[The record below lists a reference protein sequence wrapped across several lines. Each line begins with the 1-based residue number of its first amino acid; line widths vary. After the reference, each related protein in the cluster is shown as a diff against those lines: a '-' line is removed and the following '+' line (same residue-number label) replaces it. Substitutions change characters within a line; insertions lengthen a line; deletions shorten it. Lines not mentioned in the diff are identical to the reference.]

1 MKKLFTLLLAFVLS
15 LTMMTSVS
23 AIGLTPIEDESK
35 LYIETAA
42 VHSNVTS
49 YAADIFMHMGKP
61 VWANFGIS
69 DSQLSN
75 LTLSQGFRMISVNTM
90 QYSDI
95 AYYFLIYA
103 GNTVV
108 AIMTISN
115 VNGKLGFQIERNL
128 LTVDISEKLKNSAQ
142 PYRIYVSDNAYYFIQ
157 NNQIIHVSSDEYLYD
172 KDRIAD
178 DCAVISNSIARST
191 DNVID
196 ATITN
201 ISEPAAS
208 CSFSD
213 SIDSDYYSN
222 SCFVLHVDNDEF
234 DSIITDSDGN
244 QTIEPQGVCWAACTA
259 SVCDFYKRGCVNWN
273 SQNDFILAE
282 KLRDDIIK
290 ERRETNNGDLTTSI
304 AETVP
309 FINERLPSYGYGF
322 LNYIY
327 KHSKLSW
334 DFVVDSIW
342 NKRPSITGWFYY
354 DSVNDIKYGHAL
366 VLDGYYYLLS
376 DPSLEQ
382 YHAVYLMDPNTD
394 PMVTPQGNKWYNSV
408 LVGYNN
414 SYNTYGKIYEW
425 NDTTCLDRYIW

>member
-1 MKKLFTLLLAFVLS
+1 MKKLFTLLVAFILS

-35 LYIETAA
+35 LYIETAT
-42 VHSNVTS
+42 VPSNVTS

-103 GNTVV
+103 GDSVV

-115 VNGKLGFQIERNL
+115 VNGELGYQIERNL
-128 LTVDISEKLKNSAQ
+128 LAVDISEKLKSSAQ
-142 PYRIYVSDNAYYFIQ
+142 PYKIYVSDNAYYFIQ
-157 NNQIIHVSSDEYLYD
+157 NNQIIHVSSEEYLYD
-172 KDRIAD
+172 KDRIVD
-178 DCAVISNSIARST
+178 DCMVISNSIARST

-222 SCFVLHVDNDEF
+222 SCFVLHVDNDKF

-282 KLRDDIIK
+282 QLRDDIIK
-290 ERRETNNGDLTTSI
+290 ERRQTNNGDLSTSV
-304 AETVP
+304 AETAP

-322 LNYIY
+322 LNYSY
-327 KHSKLSW
+327 RHSKLPSGW
-334 DFVVDSIW
+334 VMLSISD
-342 NKRPSITGWFYY
+342 KQPSITGWFYY
-354 DSVNDIKYGHAL
+354 DSVKDKKYGHAM
-366 VLDGYYYLLS
+366 VLDGYYYLIN
-376 DPSLEQ
+376 DPSPDQ
-382 YHAVYLMDPNTD
+382 HFSVYFMNPNTK
-394 PMVTPQGNKWYNSV
+394 PMVTPQGDKWYNNV
-408 LVGYNN
+408 LVGYDNCYIIQGN
-414 SYNTYGKIYEW
+414 PYTWE
-425 NDTTCLDRYIW
+425 DTTCSDSYI

>member
-1 MKKLFTLLLAFVLS
+1 MKKLFTLLVAFVLS

-23 AIGLTPIEDESK
+23 AIGLTPKEDESK

-42 VHSNVTS
+42 VPSNVTS

-103 GNTVV
+103 GNSVV

-115 VNGKLGFQIERNL
+115 VNGELGFQIERNL

-208 CSFSD
+208 CSVNSNND
-213 SIDSDYYSN
+213 IYYSG
-222 SCFVLHVDNDEF
+222 
-234 DSIITDSDGN
+234 DGCGIVPVN
-244 QTIEPQGVCWAACTA
+244 NVKYMLNENYGEYTCWASSIA
-259 SVCDFYKRGCVNWN
+259 SLCYYYYHGCVD
-273 SQNDFILAE
+273 SYSENDISSASALRFEIIYERLADN
-282 KLRDDIIK
+282 K
-290 ERRETNNGDLTTSI
+290 GSLTTNV
-304 AETVP
+304 EQTVP
-309 FINERLPSYGYGF
+309 YINRRLSLYDYS
-322 LNYIY
+322 LTYYCKN
-327 KHSKLSW
+327 SKLSW
-334 DFVVDSIW
+334 NSII
-342 NKRPSITGWFYY
+342 NSIGNDQPSLMGWFYY
-354 DSVNDIKYGHAL
+354 DSTTGKYKNGHIM
-366 VLDGYYYLLS
+366 VLAGYNYAEH
-376 DPSLEQ
+376 DPSLEE
-382 YHAVYLMDPNTD
+382 YHMLLIRDSNTKPIITSTGYKLYPLSVVKYGSAYTINGTPNEWFNTVCTD
-394 PMVTPQGNKWYNSV
+394 LY
-408 LVGYNN
+408 
-414 SYNTYGKIYEW
+414 
-425 NDTTCLDRYIW
+425 